1 MDASVP
7 VQAQDLTRYY
17 GRTRGVEGLD
27 LAVDRGEIFGFL
39 GPNGAGKTT
48 TIRLLL
54 DLIRPTRGT
63 ASLFGHPSRDPSV
76 RARVGYLPGELALDG
91 RMTGIETLRLLERLT
106 PLGSDPEVHSRRME
120 LCYRLGL
127 DDADLSRHVRE
138 YSRGMKQKIG
148 LVSAFQ
154 HSPDLLILDE
164 PTTGLDP
171 LVREVVFQLLWEVGE
186 RGATVFH
193 SSHVLSEVERTCT
206 RVAILREGHMV
217 ADLRV
222 EEVRRSTLRR
232 MVVEFHDDP
241 PLQELD
247 LPGVETREVL
257 GRQVILR
264 VSGEPNELL
273 KVLARHPVRHLS
285 FPEPCL
291 EEAFAAFYS
300 GEEGNDD
307 A

>member
-7 VQAQDLTRYY
+7 IQAQDLTRYY

-27 LAVDRGEIFGFL
+27 LVVDPGEIFGFL

-91 RMTGIETLRLLERLT
+91 RMTGIETLRLLERLS
-106 PLGSDPEVHSRRME
+106 PLGSDPGVHSRRME
-120 LCYRLGL
+120 LCNRLGL
-127 DDADLSRHVRE
+127 DDSDLSRRVRE

-154 HSPDLLILDE
+154 HAPDLLILDE

-217 ADLRV
+217 ADMRV

-241 PLQELD
+241 PLQELH

-285 FPEPCL
+285 FPEPGL

-300 GEEGNDD
+300 GEEGNND

>member
-1 MDASVP
+1 MHASVP
-7 VQAQDLTRYY
+7 IQAQDLTRYY

-27 LAVDRGEIFGFL
+27 LVVDPGEIFGFL

-91 RMTGIETLRLLERLT
+91 RMTGIETLRLLERLS
-106 PLGSDPEVHSRRME
+106 PLGSDPGVHSRRME
-120 LCYRLGL
+120 LCNRLGL
-127 DDADLSRHVRE
+127 DDSDLSRRVRE

-154 HSPDLLILDE
+154 HAPDLLILDE

-285 FPEPCL
+285 FPEPGL

-300 GEEGNDD
+300 GEERNDD

>member
-7 VQAQDLTRYY
+7 IQAQDLTRYY

-27 LAVDRGEIFGFL
+27 LVVDPGEIFGFL

-91 RMTGIETLRLLERLT
+91 RMTGIETLRLLERLS
-106 PLGSDPEVHSRRME
+106 PLGSDPGVHSRRME
-120 LCYRLGL
+120 LCNRLGL
-127 DDADLSRHVRE
+127 DDSDLSRRVRE

-154 HSPDLLILDE
+154 HAPDLLILDE

-241 PLQELD
+241 PLQELH

-285 FPEPCL
+285 FPEPGL

-300 GEEGNDD
+300 GAEGNDD